1 MWLCAS
7 GPACQTCKRRCN
19 ASRMLLLLSWSS
31 TVIGRAWKIYN
42 DVPLTNNLFLDIPST
57 EKPCNCLGRNS
68 KVVSVCLPMHAILQ
82 GGLQT
87 KAQHNKPQP
96 SPTNQSP
103 PCTRCAVGSRCMA
116 PASVPAPPRL
126 AAGSWAN
133 VPRRGRSGWRRR
145 LSDGIFG
152 GDPGKGAGGWSCL
165 NSTRGRSNRIN
176 WRFGEN
182 T

>member
-68 KVVSVCLPMHAILQ
+68 KVMSVCLPMHAILQ

-96 SPTNQSP
+96 SPVPTLHSLRRGQQMHGTSICP
-103 PCTRCAVGSRCMA
+103 GTASAGCRKLGKRAAKRSKWVAKAPQRWDFRRGSRK
-116 PASVPAPPRL
+116 R
-126 AAGSWAN
+126 SWRVKLFKQYKRKVKQN
-133 VPRRGRSGWRRR
+133 
-145 LSDGIFG
+145 
-152 GDPGKGAGGWSCL
+152 
-165 NSTRGRSNRIN
+165 
-176 WRFGEN
+176 
-182 T
+182 